1 VKTPKHQHH
10 HKNSNYYGHRHDS
23 FTQVQVW
30 SLMLIVQRFIPS
42 VFLSFFQS
50 VCVCVPQC
58 GILSGK
64 HKLLSGLKC
73 PTTIMH
79 RHRTPHCMYTSLTR
93 C

>member
-1 VKTPKHQHH
+1 
-10 HKNSNYYGHRHDS
+10 
-23 FTQVQVW
+23 
-30 SLMLIVQRFIPS
+30 MLIVQRFIPS

-64 HKLLSGLKC
+64 HKLLGGLKC

-79 RHRTPHCMYTSLTR
+79 RHRTPYCMYTSLTR
-93 C
+93 CDMYTHASPPSHSLNLYFAE